1 MNNNLNEE
9 NYKIILEKKGEKKPV
24 FKRNTKSIMA
34 LVVVCSVMIGT
45 GIGSLAHGATTD
57 VREKQCSTYFNHDII
72 KDYIND
78 PGEFETT
85 IEALDSSVYLTDNG
99 KALYDDIYIHNYL
112 NFIHDENATTPDY
125 EQVKVIKEDIE
136 NSLLNHFKETLKENC
151 NLPEDSVITTY
162 YECRPLKKD
171 VCKVTYESKS
181 ANEKGEIVLSNE
193 YQYVLQTIAALQSTK
208 DKYYYCRAINE
219 AIAANT
225 EMDSVK
231 LKQKDIRVL

>member
-1 MNNNLNEE
+1 MKDLDELLNIEE
-9 NYKIILEKKGEKKPV
+9 KDDRNVLSC
-24 FKRNTKSIMA
+24 FKRNGKSILAIA
-34 LVVVCSVMIGT
+34 LACAIAVGA
-45 GIGSLAHGATTD
+45 GIAVRGYNTD
-57 VREKQCSTYFNHDII
+57 KKEENCSTYFAHDVI
-72 KDYIND
+72 KDYINN

-85 IEALDSSVYLTDNG
+85 IEALEASVYLTDNG

-171 VCKVTYESKS
+171 ICKVTYESES

-193 YQYVLQTIAALQSTK
+193 YKYVLQTIAALQATK
-208 DKYYYCRAINE
+208 DKYNYCSAINE

-231 LKQKDIRVL
+231 LKQKDIKVL